1 MLVAVTYAWILH
13 SLQLSSP
20 PATTNEVMCQNNR
33 IIKEK
38 LRTPLVPQGLT
49 ICLPMQ
55 ETRVQSLVW
64 EDPTCLGAT
73 KFMCQSYWVHVLQLL
88 KPSCLEPVLHN
99 KRSHLSEKREHPRKS
114 SPHSPQ
120 LVKACTKQRRPSTV
134 IKKVKLNLT
143 WGRASWSTLDFA
155 KVAHKNI
162 FALSSHWDIGNSLSL

>member
-20 PATTNEVMCQNNR
+20 PATTNEVMGQNNR